1 MKNIPIV
8 INIPEAKIEYES
20 RQTGTNGVLSV
31 WQDEYIREMA
41 RLQAKCD
48 FEQELSL
55 QKQAEEAADGARLNS
70 FDAAGIVADIEGGD
84 MDSAKLSE
92 LVVDALTQ
100 KTMTAPGVVDLI
112 KEMVGE
118 ADGNRLVYETVIGTF
133 GENAMTRDMKELFLV
148 PLKRTCRGF
157 YGAEGLDEYFRAL
170 DDAYLKIR
178 RAKRMD
184 EACAPLFFCS
194 R

>member
-1 MKNIPIV
+1 MKNIPIA
-8 INIPEAKIEYES
+8 INVPEVKIEYEPPWQMGS
-20 RQTGTNGVLSV
+20 KSV
-31 WQDEYIREMA
+31 PSLWQDEYIREMA
-41 RLQAKCD
+41 RLQARWD

-55 QKQAEEAADGARLNS
+55 RKQAEEAADGARLNP

-92 LVVDALTQ
+92 LVADALTQ

-133 GENAMTRDMKELFLV
+133 GEIAMTRDMKELFLV

-157 YGAEGLDEYFRAL
+157 YGAEDLDDYFRVL
-170 DDAYLKIR
+170 DDAYLKIC
-178 RAKRMD
+178 RAERMD
-184 EACAPLFFCS
+184 EACAPL